1 MIEYIENT
9 FCHSGLFET
18 ECPTPGEK
26 SSADKLA
33 RNVYLKNPPVEDLI
47 YAHEDYFEFANFII
61 EINSNNAEKYWESFD
76 IQCINVSFI
85 YNVELDNLVE
95 FIQNNKDNIFASD
108 CVKVS
113 VDGFDWFGK
122 IVYYLREN
130 FPKIAGTVDA
140 LGFYIEFVMSDSYGF
155 TDSVDDYTE
164 EIHKIVNPLTSQ
176 VGFRV
181 NDFTSL

>member
-26 SSADKLA
+26 SNADKLA

-47 YAHEDYFEFANFII
+47 YAHEDYFEFANFVI
-61 EINSNNAEKYWESFD
+61 EVSSNNAEHYWEAFD
-76 IQCINVSFI
+76 MHVINVSFV
-85 YNVELDNLVE
+85 YNVDLDNLVD
-95 FIQNNKDNIFASD
+95 FIQNNRDNIYASD
-108 CVKVS
+108 CIKVNA
-113 VDGFDWFGK
+113 DGFGHYGR

-130 FPKIAGTVDA
+130 FPKIAEIVED
-140 LGFYIEFVMSDSYGF
+140 LGFYIEFIVNDSYGF
-155 TDSVDDYTE
+155 MDDVDDYAE

-176 VGFRV
+176 VGFK
-181 NDFTSL
+181 